1 MDSSTDTPEDKSDKT
16 LTRDNLLATFMEL
29 ASQKEEVKL
38 DKPVEESPVQPAPL
52 LQETSKLLDKL
63 QIALREP
70 PPSNVNLHS
79 LKNIDLMKKPS
90 KHTTDQLVKN
100 EDNTKTF
107 KSHIL
112 IENAVRLALRRR
124 RIKTGE
130 LDLYC

>member
-29 ASQKEEVKL
+29 ASQKEEVK
-38 DKPVEESPVQPAPL
+38 PVVEEKPVQPAPL

-130 LDLYC
+130 